1 MTIEEIKKRESKLNE
16 ELEKLSEMKAKL
28 EQEKFSKKIG
38 KYFRF
43 NLESKY
49 KGYIKIVDL
58 YKLSDN
64 YVIDCVWFGYDTSK
78 ARYYNYFSYKPY
90 RKITIDNK
98 VRSWNDFHLTE
109 ISEKDFKDAFN
120 KALKEEQNIFSSFID
135 E

>member
-1 MTIEEIKKRESKLNE
+1 MNELLKRKRELNE
-16 ELEKLSEMKAKL
+16 ELEKLDKELAKL
-28 EQEKFSKKIG
+28 EQEKFSEKIG

-43 NLESKY
+43 NLESRY
-49 KGYIKIVDL
+49 KGYIKIIDL
-58 YKLSDN
+58 YKLSDSF
-64 YVIDCVWFGYDTSK
+64 VIDCVWFGYDTSK

-98 VRSWNDFHLTE
+98 VTSWNDFHLTE
-109 ISEKDFKDAFN
+109 ISEEDFKYAFN

>member
-1 MTIEEIKKRESKLNE
+1 MNEILKRKRELNE
-16 ELEKLSEMKAKL
+16 ELEKLDKELAKL
-28 EQEKFSKKIG
+28 EQEKFRKKIG

-43 NLESKY
+43 NLESRY
-49 KGYIKIVDL
+49 KGYIKIIDL

-90 RKITIDNK
+90 RKITIANK
-98 VRSWNDFHLTE
+98 VTRWNDFHLTE
-109 ISEKDFKDAFN
+109 ISEEDFKNAFN
-120 KALKEEQNIFSSFID
+120 EALKEEQNIFSSFID